1 MRPPASSKDTKGAP
15 VPAAERPVARVA
27 VDSPL
32 PHLDRPFDYLVP
44 ASMHETAEPGV
55 RVRVRFAGK
64 LVDGFLLERV
74 DASEHEGKL
83 TPLERVVSAERV
95 LTPEIAGLARAVADR
110 YAGTLSDVLRL
121 AIPPRHAKA
130 ESEVPKSDPPTAGSA
145 DALSGGKSD
154 MSAEAVS
161 DRPEAGTP
169 DRPEPGVPDRSEPV
183 PDRPEP
189 GVSPGSSVPSGF
201 PSSTAPPDPAASSEA
216 ARQGNAD
223 AVPEVPVPGAAST
236 GPTGNVPGEVS
247 RESGSP
253 RVGEVSRE
261 PGSEAAH
268 TDAPES
274 GAGGADGRAV
284 SLADSLADS
293 PVGQAGDPALGVPV
307 DPAVP
312 PVGRAVSPAGRP
324 AVAGGEGARPGE
336 QVVRLAVP
344 VMTPGGQT
352 VRPDGRG
359 AQPGVDVPPGGQ
371 EAQTPGETSRKAA
384 PGTRPDARRGR
395 ADARAKGAEKAAAVT
410 AGQDGSAWDAYP
422 TGPSFLD
429 ALRNGRTPRAVW
441 SALPGARGWAGAM
454 AEAVRATLDG
464 GKGAVVVVPDG
475 KDVALADGEFARV
488 LGPGRHVALTAD
500 LGPAERYRR
509 WLKVLRGQ
517 VRAVVGTRAAMF
529 APVAEIGLVAIW
541 DDGDDLHAER
551 LAPYPHA
558 REVLGLRA
566 HRTGAAMLIG
576 GYARTA
582 EATQLIA
589 GRWARPIVAA
599 RTTVRS
605 LAPRVHPAGE
615 DAELAKD
622 QAARQARLP
631 SIAWRALRQGLE
643 SGGPVLVQVPRRGYL
658 PALACQHCR
667 APARCVL
674 PPTRTAAHIGD
685 ESRPGGPASP
695 PSGRGAIEVAPLS
708 GRSAGEAIPLT
719 GWGGGEAVRPTGR
732 GDTGPGRSAA
742 EAAPVAGAPS
752 GPSGQFGPSE
762 PPGQF
767 GGSGPLCHGP
777 LALRGGHTAPYCRW
791 CGRVDAGWR
800 CPACGS
806 PRLRAV
812 VTGAR
817 RTAEELGRA
826 FPSVQVRTSG
836 RDGVLATVPGTRAL
850 VVATPGAEPV
860 AEGGY
865 AAAVLLDGWAL
876 LGRADLRAGEE
887 AVRRWMN
894 AAALLR
900 PAAEL
905 VVLGDA
911 ALPAVQ
917 ALLRWDPITHA
928 ERELGDRAE
937 LGFPP
942 AVRMA
947 TLTGA
952 ASAVRQML
960 DELRLP
966 PEAQVL
972 GPVPV
977 DEQGQ
982 ERAMI
987 RVRRGG
993 GAALSAALKGA
1004 TGVRAA
1010 RKTPDV
1016 VRVSVDPL
1024 DLI

>member
-1 MRPPASSKDTKGAP
+1 MTDSSDDALLPLEAVRPATSSKDTKGAV
-15 VPAAERPVARVA
+15 VPAPDDPVARVA

-32 PHLDRPFDYLVP
+32 PHLDRLFDYLVP
-44 ASMHETAEPGV
+44 AALHETAEPGV

-64 LVDGFLLERV
+64 LVDGFLLERAAGS
-74 DASEHEGKL
+74 DHEGKL
-83 TPLERVVSAERV
+83 TPLERVVSPEQV
-95 LTPEIAGLARAVADR
+95 LTPEIVGLARAVADR
-110 YAGTLSDVLRL
+110 YAGTLADVLRL
-121 AIPPRHAKA
+121 AVPPRHAKA
-130 ESEVPKSDPPTAGSA
+130 EAEPPKEDPPGEP
-145 DALSGGKSD
+145 
-154 MSAEAVS
+154 AE
-161 DRPEAGTP
+161 
-169 DRPEPGVPDRSEPV
+169 
-183 PDRPEP
+183 
-189 GVSPGSSVPSGF
+189 
-201 PSSTAPPDPAASSEA
+201 PA
-216 ARQGNAD
+216 
-223 AVPEVPVPGAAST
+223 T
-236 GPTGNVPGEVS
+236 
-247 RESGSP
+247 
-253 RVGEVSRE
+253 
-261 PGSEAAH
+261 
-268 TDAPES
+268 
-274 GAGGADGRAV
+274 
-284 SLADSLADS
+284 
-293 PVGQAGDPALGVPV
+293 
-307 DPAVP
+307 
-312 PVGRAVSPAGRP
+312 
-324 AVAGGEGARPGE
+324 
-336 QVVRLAVP
+336 
-344 VMTPGGQT
+344 
-352 VRPDGRG
+352 
-359 AQPGVDVPPGGQ
+359 
-371 EAQTPGETSRKAA
+371 
-384 PGTRPDARRGR
+384 
-395 ADARAKGAEKAAAVT
+395 
-410 AGQDGSAWDAYP
+410 SAWAAYP

-429 ALRNGRTPRAVW
+429 ALRAGRAPRAVW
-441 SALPGARGWAGAM
+441 SALPGGGGWADAM

-464 GKGAVVVVPDG
+464 GRGAVVVVPDG
-475 KDVALADGEFARV
+475 KDVALADAAFGRL

-529 APVAEIGLVAIW
+529 APVSGLGLVAIW

-566 HRTGAAMLIG
+566 HRTGAGMLIG

-582 EATQLIA
+582 EATQLVA
-589 GRWARPIVAA
+589 TRWARPIVAA
-599 RTTVRS
+599 RTTIRS

-631 SIAWRALRQGLE
+631 SIAWRALRHGLE
-643 SGGPVLVQVPRRGYL
+643 SGPVLVQVPRRGYL
-658 PALACQHCR
+658 PALACGHCR
-667 APARCVL
+667 TPARCVL
-674 PPTRTAAHIGD
+674 PPTRTAPRVPEADGQAEVQLSGQD
-685 ESRPGGPASP
+685 ESR
-695 PSGRGAIEVAPLS
+695 L
-708 GRSAGEAIPLT
+708 
-719 GWGGGEAVRPTGR
+719 
-732 GDTGPGRSAA
+732 
-742 EAAPVAGAPS
+742 
-752 GPSGQFGPSE
+752 
-762 PPGQF
+762 
-767 GGSGPLCHGP
+767 LCHGP
-777 LALRGGHTAPYCRW
+777 LALRGGHAAPYCRW

-800 CPACGS
+800 CPSCGS

-826 FPSVQVRTSG
+826 FPATQVRTSG
-836 RDGVLATVPGTRAL
+836 RDGVLATVPATRAL

-876 LGRADLRAGEE
+876 LGRADLRAAEE
-887 AVRRWMN
+887 TVRRWMN

-911 ALPAVQ
+911 ALPPVQ

-960 DELRLP
+960 DEVRLP
-966 PEAQVL
+966 PDAQVL

-977 DEQGQ
+977 DESGQ

-987 RVRRGG
+987 RVRRAG
-993 GAALSAALKGA
+993 GAALAAALKGA
-1004 TGVRAA
+1004 SGVRAA

>member
-1 MRPPASSKDTKGAP
+1 MTDSDDALLPLDAVRPPASSKDTKGAP
-15 VPAAERPVARVA
+15 APAPERPVARVV

-44 ASMHETAEPGV
+44 DSMHETAEPGV

-64 LVDGFLLERV
+64 LVDAFLLERA
-74 DASEHEGKL
+74 DESDHDGRL
-83 TPLERVVSAERV
+83 MPLERVVSPERV

-110 YAGTLSDVLRL
+110 YAGTLTDVLRL
-121 AIPPRHAKA
+121 AVPPRHAKA
-130 ESEVPKSDPPTAGSA
+130 ESEEPAKQDPPP
-145 DALSGGKSD
+145 
-154 MSAEAVS
+154 AE
-161 DRPEAGTP
+161 
-169 DRPEPGVPDRSEPV
+169 
-183 PDRPEP
+183 
-189 GVSPGSSVPSGF
+189 PS
-201 PSSTAPPDPAASSEA
+201 
-216 ARQGNAD
+216 
-223 AVPEVPVPGAAST
+223 
-236 GPTGNVPGEVS
+236 
-247 RESGSP
+247 
-253 RVGEVSRE
+253 
-261 PGSEAAH
+261 
-268 TDAPES
+268 
-274 GAGGADGRAV
+274 
-284 SLADSLADS
+284 
-293 PVGQAGDPALGVPV
+293 
-307 DPAVP
+307 
-312 PVGRAVSPAGRP
+312 
-324 AVAGGEGARPGE
+324 
-336 QVVRLAVP
+336 
-344 VMTPGGQT
+344 QT
-352 VRPDGRG
+352 
-359 AQPGVDVPPGGQ
+359 
-371 EAQTPGETSRKAA
+371 E
-384 PGTRPDARRGR
+384 
-395 ADARAKGAEKAAAVT
+395 
-410 AGQDGSAWDAYP
+410 SAWNAYP

-429 ALRNGRTPRAVW
+429 ALRDGRAPRAVW
-441 SALPGARGWAGAM
+441 SALPGARGWAGAT

-464 GKGAVVVVPDG
+464 GRGAVVVVPDG
-475 KDVALADGEFARV
+475 KDVALADGEFARA

-529 APVAEIGLVAIW
+529 APVADLGLVAIW

-582 EATQLIA
+582 EATQLVA
-589 GRWARPIVAA
+589 SGWARPIAAA
-599 RTTVRS
+599 RTTIRA
-605 LAPRVHPAGE
+605 LAPRVRPAGE

-622 QAARQARLP
+622 QAARLARLP
-631 SIAWRALRQGLE
+631 SLAWRALRHGLE
-643 SGGPVLVQVPRRGYL
+643 NGPVLVQVPRRGYL
-658 PALACQHCR
+658 PALACRHCR
-667 APARCVL
+667 TPARCVL
-674 PPTRTAAHIGD
+674 PPTRRVAL
-685 ESRPGGPASP
+685 P
-695 PSGRGAIEVAPLS
+695 PDPRTDS
-708 GRSAGEAIPLT
+708 AIPIQ
-719 GWGGGEAVRPTGR
+719 GPIPGPIQGPTPGAA
-732 GDTGPGRSAA
+732 GPGH
-742 EAAPVAGAPS
+742 
-752 GPSGQFGPSE
+752 
-762 PPGQF
+762 
-767 GGSGPLCHGP
+767 LCHGP
-777 LALRGGHTAPYCRW
+777 LALRGGHAAPYCRW
-791 CGRVDAGWR
+791 CGRVDADWR
-800 CPACGS
+800 CSSCGS

-836 RDGVLATVPGTRAL
+836 RDGVLATVPAARAL

-876 LGRADLRAGEE
+876 LGRADLRAAEE

-900 PAAEL
+900 PVAEL

-917 ALLRWDPITHA
+917 ALLRWDPVTHA

-960 DELRLP
+960 DEVRLP
-966 PEAQVL
+966 SDAEVL

-977 DEQGQ
+977 DESGQ

-987 RVRRGG
+987 RVRRSG
-993 GAALSAALKGA
+993 GAALAAALKGA
-1004 TGVRAA
+1004 SGVRAA

-1016 VRVSVDPL
+1016 VKVSVDPL

>member
-1 MRPPASSKDTKGAP
+1 VTPSSDDALLPLEAVRPAASSKDTKGAP
-15 VPAAERPVARVA
+15 VPAPENPVARVV

-44 ASMHETAEPGV
+44 EPMHETAEPGV

-74 DASEHEGKL
+74 PESEHEGRL
-83 TPLERVVSAERV
+83 TPLERVVSPERV

-110 YAGTLSDVLRL
+110 YAGTLTDVLRL

-130 ESEVPKSDPPTAGSA
+130 ESEPPKTDVPAGPQGQAPGPSARPSAAPTPTGATPTSSAAGATPTSTPTATGA
-145 DALSGGKSD
+145 AQ
-154 MSAEAVS
+154 
-161 DRPEAGTP
+161 PT
-169 DRPEPGVPDRSEPV
+169 
-183 PDRPEP
+183 
-189 GVSPGSSVPSGF
+189 
-201 PSSTAPPDPAASSEA
+201 AASA
-216 ARQGNAD
+216 AAPAPASQPT
-223 AVPEVPVPGAAST
+223 PERSAAQAAGLPPAPVRSAGQAPGAA
-236 GPTGNVPGEVS
+236 G
-247 RESGSP
+247 
-253 RVGEVSRE
+253 
-261 PGSEAAH
+261 AA
-268 TDAPES
+268 
-274 GAGGADGRAV
+274 
-284 SLADSLADS
+284 
-293 PVGQAGDPALGVPV
+293 QAA
-307 DPAVP
+307 
-312 PVGRAVSPAGRP
+312 
-324 AVAGGEGARPGE
+324 
-336 QVVRLAVP
+336 
-344 VMTPGGQT
+344 
-352 VRPDGRG
+352 
-359 AQPGVDVPPGGQ
+359 
-371 EAQTPGETSRKAA
+371 
-384 PGTRPDARRGR
+384 
-395 ADARAKGAEKAAAVT
+395 
-410 AGQDGSAWDAYP
+410 SAWDAYP

-429 ALRNGRTPRAVW
+429 ALRHGRAPRAVW
-441 SALPGARGWAGAM
+441 SALPGARGWAGAV

-464 GKGAVVVVPDG
+464 GRGAVVVVPDG
-475 KDVALADGEFARV
+475 KDVALADAEFGRL

-509 WLKVLRGQ
+509 WLRVLRGQ

-529 APVAEIGLVAIW
+529 APVAELGLVVIW

-582 EATQLIA
+582 EATQLVA
-589 GRWARPIVAA
+589 SGWARPIVAA
-599 RTTVRS
+599 RTTLRT
-605 LAPRVHPAGE
+605 LAPRVRPAGE

-631 SIAWRALRQGLE
+631 SIAWRALRVGLE
-643 SGGPVLVQVPRRGYL
+643 SGPVLVQVPRRGYL

-674 PPTRTAAHIGD
+674 PPTRTGPRSPEPAHAHAHAA
-685 ESRPGGPASP
+685 PGAQAGAS
-695 PSGRGAIEVAPLS
+695 
-708 GRSAGEAIPLT
+708 LT
-719 GWGGGEAVRPTGR
+719 GQAQIALGSPEQ
-732 GDTGPGRSAA
+732 GP
-742 EAAPVAGAPS
+742 
-752 GPSGQFGPSE
+752 
-762 PPGQF
+762 
-767 GGSGPLCHGP
+767 GGSGGSGGSGGQGPGGSGGSGGQGPRCHGP
-777 LALRGGHTAPYCRW
+777 LALRGGHAAPYCRW
-791 CGRVDAGWR
+791 CGRVDADWR
-800 CPACGS
+800 CPSCGS

-826 FPSVQVRTSG
+826 FPSVPVRTSG
-836 RDGVLATVPGTRAL
+836 RDGVLATVPATRAL

-860 AEGGY
+860 VEGGY

-876 LGRADLRAGEE
+876 LGRADLRAAEE
-887 AVRRWMN
+887 TVRRWMN

-960 DELRLP
+960 DEVRLP
-966 PEAQVL
+966 PDAQVL

-977 DEQGQ
+977 DESGQ

-987 RVRRGG
+987 RVRRAG
-993 GAALSAALKGA
+993 GAALAAALKGA
-1004 TGVRAA
+1004 SGVRAA

>member
-1 MRPPASSKDTKGAP
+1 MTDSDDALLPLDAVRPAASSKDTKGAV
-15 VPAAERPVARVA
+15 VPAPERPVARVA

-44 ASMHETAEPGV
+44 AALHETAEPGV

-74 DASEHEGKL
+74 DESDHEGRL
-83 TPLERVVSAERV
+83 MPLERVVSPERV

-110 YAGTLSDVLRL
+110 YAGTFTDVLRL

-130 ESEVPKSDPPTAGSA
+130 ESETPK
-145 DALSGGKSD
+145 
-154 MSAEAVS
+154 
-161 DRPEAGTP
+161 
-169 DRPEPGVPDRSEPV
+169 PDRS
-183 PDRPEP
+183 
-189 GVSPGSSVPSGF
+189 
-201 PSSTAPPDPAASSEA
+201 
-216 ARQGNAD
+216 
-223 AVPEVPVPGAAST
+223 
-236 GPTGNVPGEVS
+236 
-247 RESGSP
+247 
-253 RVGEVSRE
+253 
-261 PGSEAAH
+261 
-268 TDAPES
+268 
-274 GAGGADGRAV
+274 
-284 SLADSLADS
+284 
-293 PVGQAGDPALGVPV
+293 
-307 DPAVP
+307 
-312 PVGRAVSPAGRP
+312 
-324 AVAGGEGARPGE
+324 
-336 QVVRLAVP
+336 
-344 VMTPGGQT
+344 
-352 VRPDGRG
+352 
-359 AQPGVDVPPGGQ
+359 
-371 EAQTPGETSRKAA
+371 
-384 PGTRPDARRGR
+384 TRPDAPEGT
-395 ADARAKGAEKAAAVT
+395 DVQGEGAGSA
-410 AGQDGSAWDAYP
+410 QDGEGGGAVGGVRGGESAWDAYP
-422 TGPSFLD
+422 MGPSFLD
-429 ALRNGRTPRAVW
+429 ALRHGRAPRAVW
-441 SALPGARGWAGAM
+441 SALPGALGWARPM

-464 GKGAVVVVPDG
+464 GRGAVVVVPDG
-475 KDVALADGEFARV
+475 KDVALADAELARV

-529 APVAEIGLVAIW
+529 APVAELGLVAIW

-599 RTTVRS
+599 RTTIRS
-605 LAPRVHPAGE
+605 LAPRVRPAGE

-631 SIAWRALRQGLE
+631 SLAWRALRHGLDG
-643 SGGPVLVQVPRRGYL
+643 GGPVLVQVPRRGYL
-658 PALACQHCR
+658 PALACRHCR
-667 APARCVL
+667 TPARCVL
-674 PPTRTAAHIGD
+674 PPTRTLLVP
-685 ESRPGGPASP
+685 PGTDASP
-695 PSGRGAIEVAPLS
+695 
-708 GRSAGEAIPLT
+708 
-719 GWGGGEAVRPTGR
+719 AV
-732 GDTGPGRSAA
+732 
-742 EAAPVAGAPS
+742 APS
-752 GPSGQFGPSE
+752 GPSSGFPGGGGEARGRAGGGQDLGRLPGGPARVPSGIAGGGQEARHLPGGSSRPASGLAGGQEARHFPGASSLAPSDPAGGGQEVLHLPGGPPADPVRSGESE
-762 PPGQF
+762 RGFSGDPDRQGPPGSDDRARHVRP
-767 GGSGPLCHGP
+767 GSGDSGREVVGEGASAALPLELAGTPAASCHGP
-777 LALRGGHTAPYCRW
+777 LALRGGYAAPYCRW
-791 CGRVDAGWR
+791 CGRVDAAWR
-800 CPACGS
+800 CPSCGS
-806 PRLRAV
+806 PHLRAV
-812 VTGAR
+812 VIGAR

-826 FPSVQVRTSG
+826 FPSIPVRTSG
-836 RDGVLATVPGTRAL
+836 RDGVLATVPASRAL

-900 PAAEL
+900 PGAEL
-905 VVLGDA
+905 VVLADA

-917 ALLRWDPITHA
+917 ALVRWDPITHA
-928 ERELGDRAE
+928 ERELADRAE

-947 TLTGA
+947 TLTGPA
-952 ASAVRQML
+952 AAVRQMI
-960 DELRLP
+960 DEAHLP
-966 PEAQVL
+966 AEAQVL

-977 DEQGQ
+977 DDEGQ

-987 RVRRGG
+987 RVRRTG
-993 GAALSAALKGA
+993 GAALAAALKGA
-1004 TGVRAA
+1004 SGVRAA

>member
-1 MRPPASSKDTKGAP
+1 MTDSDDALLPLDAVRPPASSKDTKGAP
-15 VPAAERPVARVA
+15 VPAPERPVARVA
-27 VDSPL
+27 VDNPL

-64 LVDGFLLERV
+64 LTDGFLLERV
-74 DASEHEGKL
+74 GESEHEGRL
-83 TPLERVVSAERV
+83 MPLERVVSAERV

-110 YAGTLSDVLRL
+110 YAGTLADVLRL
-121 AIPPRHAKA
+121 AVPPRHAKA
-130 ESEVPKSDPPTAGSA
+130 ESEP
-145 DALSGGKSD
+145 
-154 MSAEAVS
+154 
-161 DRPEAGTP
+161 
-169 DRPEPGVPDRSEPV
+169 
-183 PDRPEP
+183 
-189 GVSPGSSVPSGF
+189 
-201 PSSTAPPDPAASSEA
+201 SEA
-216 ARQGNAD
+216 AEPQ
-223 AVPEVPVPGAAST
+223 PPVPVPG
-236 GPTGNVPGEVS
+236 E
-247 RESGSP
+247 
-253 RVGEVSRE
+253 
-261 PGSEAAH
+261 
-268 TDAPES
+268 
-274 GAGGADGRAV
+274 
-284 SLADSLADS
+284 
-293 PVGQAGDPALGVPV
+293 
-307 DPAVP
+307 
-312 PVGRAVSPAGRP
+312 
-324 AVAGGEGARPGE
+324 
-336 QVVRLAVP
+336 
-344 VMTPGGQT
+344 
-352 VRPDGRG
+352 
-359 AQPGVDVPPGGQ
+359 
-371 EAQTPGETSRKAA
+371 
-384 PGTRPDARRGR
+384 
-395 ADARAKGAEKAAAVT
+395 
-410 AGQDGSAWDAYP
+410 SAWEAYP

-429 ALRNGRTPRAVW
+429 ALRSGRAPRAVW
-441 SALPGARGWAGAM
+441 SALPGAGGWARAM

-464 GKGAVVVVPDG
+464 GRGALVVVPDG
-475 KDVALADGEFARV
+475 KDVALADGEFERV
-488 LGPGRHVALTAD
+488 LGPGGHVALTAD

-529 APVAEIGLVAIW
+529 APVADLGLVAVW

-566 HRTGAAMLIG
+566 LRTGAAMLIG

-582 EATQLIA
+582 EATQLVA

-599 RTTVRS
+599 RTTIRS
-605 LAPRVHPAGE
+605 LAPRVRPAGE

-631 SIAWRALRQGLE
+631 SIAWRALRHGLE
-643 SGGPVLVQVPRRGYL
+643 SGPVLVQVPRRGYL
-658 PALACQHCR
+658 PALACRHCR

-674 PPTRTAAHIGD
+674 PPTRTATLALD
-685 ESRPGGPASP
+685 TEQEDSPGGHRAS
-695 PSGRGAIEVAPLS
+695 
-708 GRSAGEAIPLT
+708 
-719 GWGGGEAVRPTGR
+719 
-732 GDTGPGRSAA
+732 
-742 EAAPVAGAPS
+742 
-752 GPSGQFGPSE
+752 
-762 PPGQF
+762 
-767 GGSGPLCHGP
+767 CHGP
-777 LALRGGHTAPYCRW
+777 LALRSGHAAPYCRW
-791 CGRVDAGWR
+791 CGRVDAAWR
-800 CPACGS
+800 CPSCGS

-826 FPSVQVRTSG
+826 FPSVPVRTSG
-836 RDGVLATVPGTRAL
+836 RDGVLAVVPAARAL

-865 AAAVLLDGWAL
+865 AAAVLLDAWAL
-876 LGRADLRAGEE
+876 LGRADLRAAEE

-905 VVLGDA
+905 VVLADA
-911 ALPAVQ
+911 GLPSVQ
-917 ALLRWDPITHA
+917 ALLRWDPVTHA

-947 TLTGA
+947 TLTGV

-977 DEQGQ
+977 DESGQ

-987 RVRRGG
+987 RVRRGA

-1004 TGVRAA
+1004 SGVRAA

>member
-1 MRPPASSKDTKGAP
+1 MTHSDDALLPLDAVRPPASSKDTKGA
-15 VPAAERPVARVA
+15 VVAAPERPVARVV

-44 ASMHETAEPGV
+44 AAMHEAARPGV

-64 LVDGFLLERV
+64 LIDAFLLERV
-74 DASEHEGKL
+74 DESDHEGRL
-83 TPLERVVSAERV
+83 TPLERVVSPEQV

-110 YAGTLSDVLRL
+110 YAGTLTDVLRL
-121 AIPPRHAKA
+121 AVPPRHAKA
-130 ESEVPKSDPPTAGSA
+130 EAEVPPPATSAPANPTPAALAPVGPAELSAADSGPVPAPSGEAVQGASRTVTQAAGSASLVAAQAAGSGVPGIVRTAGSGA
-145 DALSGGKSD
+145 VAVEQIASGAPVASGAP
-154 MSAEAVS
+154 AEAGRARGAEGTS
-161 DRPEAGTP
+161 FSGRGLEPAAGT
-169 DRPEPGVPDRSEPV
+169 R
-183 PDRPEP
+183 
-189 GVSPGSSVPSGF
+189 
-201 PSSTAPPDPAASSEA
+201 
-216 ARQGNAD
+216 
-223 AVPEVPVPGAAST
+223 
-236 GPTGNVPGEVS
+236 
-247 RESGSP
+247 
-253 RVGEVSRE
+253 RVNG
-261 PGSEAAH
+261 
-268 TDAPES
+268 TDAPERP
-274 GAGGADGRAV
+274 ADGR
-284 SLADSLADS
+284 
-293 PVGQAGDPALGVPV
+293 
-307 DPAVP
+307 
-312 PVGRAVSPAGRP
+312 
-324 AVAGGEGARPGE
+324 
-336 QVVRLAVP
+336 
-344 VMTPGGQT
+344 
-352 VRPDGRG
+352 
-359 AQPGVDVPPGGQ
+359 
-371 EAQTPGETSRKAA
+371 K
-384 PGTRPDARRGR
+384 
-395 ADARAKGAEKAAAVT
+395 
-410 AGQDGSAWDAYP
+410 SAWDAYP

-429 ALRNGRTPRAVW
+429 ALRHGRAPRAVW
-441 SALPGARGWAGAM
+441 SALPGATGWAAAM
-454 AEAVRATLDG
+454 AEAVLATLDG
-464 GKGAVVVVPDG
+464 GRGAVLVVPDG
-475 KDVALADGEFARV
+475 KDVALADAEFERL

-529 APVAEIGLVAIW
+529 APVAELGLVAIW

-589 GRWARPIVAA
+589 ARWARPIVAA
-599 RTTVRS
+599 RTTIRS
-605 LAPRVHPAGE
+605 LAPRVRPAGE

-631 SIAWRALRQGLE
+631 SLAWRALRQGLE
-643 SGGPVLVQVPRRGYL
+643 SGPVLVQVPRRGYL
-658 PALACQHCR
+658 PALACRHCR

-674 PPTRTAAHIGD
+674 PPTRI
-685 ESRPGGPASP
+685 
-695 PSGRGAIEVAPLS
+695 APHL
-708 GRSAGEAIPLT
+708 
-719 GWGGGEAVRPTGR
+719 
-732 GDTGPGRSAA
+732 
-742 EAAPVAGAPS
+742 AAPVAGGRQTAAL
-752 GPSGQFGPSE
+752 GEAE
-762 PPGQF
+762 PDAAVLTTATDATGGTPEGL
-767 GGSGPLCHGP
+767 GSGESLCHGP
-777 LALRGGHTAPYCRW
+777 LALRAGHAAPYCRW
-791 CGRVDAGWR
+791 CGRVDADWR
-800 CPACGS
+800 CPSCGS

-826 FPSVQVRTSG
+826 FPSVPVRTSG
-836 RDGVLATVPGTRAL
+836 RDGVLASVPAARAL

-887 AVRRWMN
+887 TLRRWMN

-900 PAAEL
+900 PSAEL

-911 ALPAVQ
+911 GLPSVQ

-947 TLTGA
+947 TLTGS

-960 DELRLP
+960 DEVRLP
-966 PEAQVL
+966 PDAEVL

-977 DEQGQ
+977 DESGL

-1004 TGVRAA
+1004 SGVRAA

>member
-1 MRPPASSKDTKGAP
+1 MTHSDDALLPLDAVRPPASSKDTKGA
-15 VPAAERPVARVA
+15 VVAAPELPVARVV

-32 PHLDRPFDYLVP
+32 PHLDRLFDYLVP
-44 ASMHETAEPGV
+44 AAMHEAARPGV

-64 LVDGFLLERV
+64 LIDAFLLERV
-74 DASEHEGKL
+74 DESDHEGKL
-83 TPLERVVSAERV
+83 TPLERVVSPEQV

-110 YAGTLSDVLRL
+110 YAGTLTDVLRL
-121 AIPPRHAKA
+121 AVPPRHAKA
-130 ESEVPKSDPPTAGSA
+130 EAEVPPPTGPAPAPAPSGEAAENASTAVALAVGSESPAVAHAAGSGSPA
-145 DALSGGKSD
+145 VAVAHVAPGATAEGGGAQGAAGSSLSGRG
-154 MSAEAVS
+154 AE
-161 DRPEAGTP
+161 
-169 DRPEPGVPDRSEPV
+169 
-183 PDRPEP
+183 
-189 GVSPGSSVPSGF
+189 
-201 PSSTAPPDPAASSEA
+201 PAASPPVNGRA
-216 ARQGNAD
+216 DQDGARQAETRARGRAAAGPD
-223 AVPEVPVPGAAST
+223 PVNGK
-236 GPTGNVPGEVS
+236 
-247 RESGSP
+247 
-253 RVGEVSRE
+253 
-261 PGSEAAH
+261 
-268 TDAPES
+268 DAPER
-274 GAGGADGRAV
+274 AAEGRN
-284 SLADSLADS
+284 
-293 PVGQAGDPALGVPV
+293 
-307 DPAVP
+307 
-312 PVGRAVSPAGRP
+312 
-324 AVAGGEGARPGE
+324 
-336 QVVRLAVP
+336 
-344 VMTPGGQT
+344 
-352 VRPDGRG
+352 
-359 AQPGVDVPPGGQ
+359 
-371 EAQTPGETSRKAA
+371 
-384 PGTRPDARRGR
+384 
-395 ADARAKGAEKAAAVT
+395 
-410 AGQDGSAWDAYP
+410 SAWDAYP

-429 ALRNGRTPRAVW
+429 ALRHGRAPRAVW
-441 SALPGARGWAGAM
+441 SALPGATGWAGAM
-454 AEAVRATLDG
+454 AEAVLATLDG
-464 GKGAVVVVPDG
+464 GRGAVLVVPDG
-475 KDVALADGEFARV
+475 KDVALADAEFERL

-529 APVAEIGLVAIW
+529 APVAELGLVAIW

-589 GRWARPIVAA
+589 TRWARPIVAA
-599 RTTVRS
+599 RTMIRS
-605 LAPRVHPAGE
+605 LAPRVRPAGE

-631 SIAWRALRQGLE
+631 SLAWRALRQGLE
-643 SGGPVLVQVPRRGYL
+643 SGPVLVQVPRRGYL
-658 PALACQHCR
+658 PALACRHCR

-674 PPTRTAAHIGD
+674 PPTRIAPHLAA
-685 ESRPGGPASP
+685 PPA
-695 PSGRGAIEVAPLS
+695 L
-708 GRSAGEAIPLT
+708 GEA
-719 GWGGGEAVRPTGR
+719 GARGEAEPDAGTLTTAT
-732 GDTGPGRSAA
+732 DAPGAT
-742 EAAPVAGAPS
+742 PDGH
-752 GPSGQFGPSE
+752 
-762 PPGQF
+762 
-767 GGSGPLCHGP
+767 GSGESQCHGP
-777 LALRGGHTAPYCRW
+777 LALRAGHAAPYCRW
-791 CGRVDAGWR
+791 CGRVDADWR
-800 CPACGS
+800 CPSCGS

-836 RDGVLATVPGTRAL
+836 RDGVLAGVPAARAL

-887 AVRRWMN
+887 TLRRWMN

-900 PAAEL
+900 PSAEL

-911 ALPAVQ
+911 GLPAVQ

-947 TLTGA
+947 TLTGS

-960 DELRLP
+960 DEVRLP
-966 PEAQVL
+966 PDAQVL

-977 DEQGQ
+977 DESGL

-1004 TGVRAA
+1004 SGVRAA

>member
-1 MRPPASSKDTKGAP
+1 MPLEAVRPAQSSKDTKGAP
-15 VPAAERPVARVA
+15 VPAPENPVARVV

-32 PHLDRPFDYLVP
+32 PHLDRPFDYLIP
-44 ASMHETAEPGV
+44 ETMHETAEPGV

-74 DASEHEGKL
+74 PESEHEGRL
-83 TPLERVVSAERV
+83 TPLERVVSPERV

-110 YAGTLSDVLRL
+110 YAGTLTDVLRL
-121 AIPPRHAKA
+121 AVPPRHAKA
-130 ESEVPKSDPPTAGSA
+130 EAEPPKVAEPAKTAAEPATTDPTG
-145 DALSGGKSD
+145 
-154 MSAEAVS
+154 
-161 DRPEAGTP
+161 
-169 DRPEPGVPDRSEPV
+169 
-183 PDRPEP
+183 
-189 GVSPGSSVPSGF
+189 
-201 PSSTAPPDPAASSEA
+201 APPV
-216 ARQGNAD
+216 QD
-223 AVPEVPVPGAAST
+223 A
-236 GPTGNVPGEVS
+236 
-247 RESGSP
+247 
-253 RVGEVSRE
+253 
-261 PGSEAAH
+261 
-268 TDAPES
+268 
-274 GAGGADGRAV
+274 
-284 SLADSLADS
+284 
-293 PVGQAGDPALGVPV
+293 
-307 DPAVP
+307 
-312 PVGRAVSPAGRP
+312 
-324 AVAGGEGARPGE
+324 
-336 QVVRLAVP
+336 
-344 VMTPGGQT
+344 
-352 VRPDGRG
+352 
-359 AQPGVDVPPGGQ
+359 
-371 EAQTPGETSRKAA
+371 
-384 PGTRPDARRGR
+384 
-395 ADARAKGAEKAAAVT
+395 
-410 AGQDGSAWDAYP
+410 SAWDAYP

-429 ALRNGRTPRAVW
+429 ALRDGRAPRAVW
-441 SALPGARGWAGAM
+441 SALPGARGWATAM

-464 GKGAVVVVPDG
+464 GRGAVVVVPDG
-475 KDVALADGEFARV
+475 KDVALADAEFGRL

-509 WLKVLRGQ
+509 WLRLLRGQ

-529 APVAEIGLVAIW
+529 APVAELGLAAIW

-582 EATQLIA
+582 EATQLVA
-589 GRWARPIVAA
+589 SGWARPIVAA
-599 RTTVRS
+599 RTTIRA
-605 LAPRVHPAGE
+605 LAPRVRPAGE

-631 SIAWRALRQGLE
+631 SIAWRALRAGLE
-643 SGGPVLVQVPRRGYL
+643 SGPVLVQVPRRGYL

-667 APARCVL
+667 APARCAL
-674 PPTRTAAHIGD
+674 PPTRTAPREPEAAHAPSNVQTAVPLD
-685 ESRPGGPASP
+685 APGGQGPLNGP
-695 PSGRGAIEVAPLS
+695 RGHEPL
-708 GRSAGEAIPLT
+708 L
-719 GWGGGEAVRPTGR
+719 
-732 GDTGPGRSAA
+732 GPG
-742 EAAPVAGAPS
+742 PG
-752 GPSGQFGPSE
+752 GQ
-762 PPGQF
+762 
-767 GGSGPLCHGP
+767 GPLCHGP
-777 LALRGGHTAPYCRW
+777 LALRGGHAAPYCRW

-800 CPACGS
+800 CPSCGS

-826 FPSVQVRTSG
+826 FPSVPVRTSG
-836 RDGVLATVPGTRAL
+836 RDGVLPTVPAARAL

-887 AVRRWMN
+887 TVRRWMN

-911 ALPAVQ
+911 ALPSVQ

-928 ERELGDRAE
+928 ERELGERAE

-952 ASAVRQML
+952 AGAVRQML
-960 DELRLP
+960 EEVRLP
-966 PEAQVL
+966 PDAQVL

-977 DEQGQ
+977 DESGQ

-993 GAALSAALKGA
+993 GAALAAALKGA
-1004 TGVRAA
+1004 SGVRAA